1 MINPVLKK
9 FFQQYYTNLYL
20 TDRLFAVLGFC
31 ILLFLLKFFFSWLG
45 EIPEIALGVLLILW
59 FIDVFIQ
66 YRNKDGIEAKRIT
79 SKRLSNGDENPIQ
92 IDVKNQY
99 GFKVNLRVIDEI
111 PFQFQL
117 RDKDFRLSLEPGA
130 SRSIH
135 YHLRPS
141 KRGEYNFGFIRIFVA
156 SPIGLVNRRY
166 NFDGAKVLP
175 VYPSFIHLGKY
186 ELMAVS
192 RYLTEFGIKKIR
204 KVGQSSEFDQI
215 KNYVGG
221 DDIRTIN
228 WKATSRKN
236 ALMVNTYTDERAQ
249 NIYCIIDKSR
259 VMRMPFEGL
268 SLLDYAINASVAL
281 SKVAMLKEDKAGLIT
296 ISETIGAI
304 VPADRKS
311 AQLGTIMNVLYKEK
325 TRYLESNLEILYSS
339 VRAVVKQRGLLVF
352 FTNFESLSALQRQ
365 LPYLKRISKYHLLLV
380 VFFENTE
387 LKALSTEAAKDIEG
401 IYHQTIAEKFIY
413 EKKLMVKELSKHG
426 ILSVL
431 TPPQKLT
438 VNVINQYL
446 ALKAQQR
453 I

>member
-1 MINPVLKK
+1 MKK
-9 FFQQYYTNLYL
+9 FFRQFYTNLFL
-20 TDRLFAVLGFC
+20 TDRLFAALAFC
-31 ILLFLLKFFFSWLG
+31 VVLFLLKFFFAWLG
-45 EIPEIALGVLLILW
+45 EIPEIATGAVALLWLLDIFIL
-59 FIDVFIQ
+59 
-66 YRNKDGIEAKRIT
+66 YRNQEGIVAKRFT
-79 SKRLSNGDENPIQ
+79 SKRLSNGDDNPVQ
-92 IDVKNQY
+92 IEIGNKY
-99 GFKVNLRVIDEI
+99 GFAVKARVIDEV

-117 RDKDFRLSLEPGA
+117 RDKDFRLGLNSGDIK
-130 SRSIH
+130 SIH
-135 YHLRPS
+135 YNLRPT
-141 KRGEYNFGFIRIFVA
+141 KRGEYDFGLIRAYIS
-156 SPIGLVNRRY
+156 SPIGLIRRRY
-166 NFDGAKVLP
+166 NFDGARVLP
-175 VYPSFIHLGKY
+175 VYPSFINLGQY

-204 KVGQSSEFDQI
+204 KIGQSSEFDQI

-228 WKATSRKN
+228 WKATARKGN
-236 ALMVNTYTDERAQ
+236 LMVNSYTDERSQ

-268 SLLDYAINASVAL
+268 SLLDYSINATVAL
-281 SKVAMLKEDKAGLIT
+281 AKVAMLKEDKAGLIT
-296 ISETIGAI
+296 ISETVGSII
-304 VPADRKS
+304 PADRKS
-311 AQLGTIMNVLYKEK
+311 GQLGNIMNVLYKEK
-325 TRYLESNLEILYSS
+325 TRYLESNLEALYSA
-339 VRAVVKQRGLLVF
+339 VRSVVKQRGLLVF

-365 LPYLKRISKYHLLLV
+365 LPYLKRLSKYHLLLV

-387 LKALSTEAAKDIEG
+387 LKALSTEPAKDVEG
-401 IYHQTIAEKFIY
+401 IYHKTIAEKFIY
-413 EKKLMVKELSKHG
+413 EKKLIVKELSKHG

>member
-1 MINPVLKK
+1 LKK
-9 FFQQYYTNLYL
+9 FFQHYYTNLFL
-20 TDRLFAVLGFC
+20 TDRLFAALVVC
-31 ILLFLLKFFFSWLG
+31 IVLFLLKFFFNWLG
-45 EIPEIALGVLLILW
+45 DIPFITLGAVLILLALDI
-59 FIDVFIQ
+59 FIL
-66 YRNKDGIEAKRIT
+66 YRNINGIEAKRFT
-79 SKRLSNGDENPIQ
+79 SKRLSNGDENPIK
-92 IDVKNQY
+92 IEVKNNY
-99 GFKVNLRVIDEI
+99 GFAVKVRVIDEV

-117 RDKDFRLSLEPGA
+117 RDKDFKLSLNPA
-130 SRSIH
+130 DSKSIH
-135 YHLRPS
+135 YNLRPT
-141 KRGEYNFGFIRIFVA
+141 KRGAYDFGFIRTYVS
-156 SPIGLVNRRY
+156 SPIGLITRRY
-166 NFDGAKVLP
+166 NLGGASVLP
-175 VYPSFIHLGKY
+175 VYPSFINLGQY

-192 RYLTEFGIKKIR
+192 RYLSEFGIKKIR

-228 WKATSRKN
+228 WKATARKGS
-236 ALMVNTYTDERAQ
+236 LMVNNYTDERSQ

-304 VPADRKS
+304 IPADRKS
-311 AQLGTIMNVLYKEK
+311 AQLGNIMNVLYNEK
-325 TRYLESNLEILYSS
+325 TRYLESNLEALYSA
-339 VRAVVKQRGLLVF
+339 VRSVVKQRGLLMF

-365 LPYLKRISKYHLLLV
+365 LPYLKKISKYHLLLV

-387 LKALSTEAAKDIEG
+387 LKSLSTAPAKDIEG
-401 IYHQTIAEKFIY
+401 IYHKTIAEKFIY
-413 EKKLMVKELSKHG
+413 EKKLMVKELNKHG
-426 ILSVL
+426 ILSIL

-438 VNVINQYL
+438 INVINQYL

>member
-1 MINPVLKK
+1 MKK

-20 TDRLFAVLGFC
+20 TDRLFAALGFC
-31 ILLFLLKFFFSWLG
+31 IILFLLKFFFSWLG
-45 EIPEIALGVLLILW
+45 EIPEVTLGVLLILW

-66 YRNKDGIEAKRIT
+66 YRNSEGVEARRIT
-79 SKRLSNGDENPIQ
+79 SKRLSNGDENPVQ
-92 IDVKNQY
+92 IEVKNKY
-99 GFKVNLRVIDEI
+99 GFKINLRVIDEI

-117 RDKDFRLSLEPGA
+117 RDKDFKLSLQPGDIK
-130 SRSIH
+130 SIH
-135 YHLRPS
+135 YNLRPT
-141 KRGEYNFGFIRIFVA
+141 KRGEYDFGFIRIFIS
-156 SPIGLVNRRY
+156 SPLGLINRRY

-175 VYPSFIHLGKY
+175 VYPSFINLGKY

-228 WKATSRKN
+228 WKATARKG

-268 SLLDYAINASVAL
+268 SLLDYAINATVAL

-296 ISETIGAI
+296 ISEIIGSI

-311 AQLGTIMNVLYKEK
+311 SQLGTIMNVLYKEK
-325 TRYLESNLEILYSS
+325 TRYLESNLELLYSS
-339 VRAVVKQRGLLVF
+339 VRTIVKQRGLLVF
-352 FTNFESLSALQRQ
+352 FTNFESLSALHRQ
-365 LPYLKRISKYHLLLV
+365 LPYLKRMAKYHLLLV

-387 LKALSTEAAKDIEG
+387 LKSLSTEPAKDIEG

>member
-1 MINPVLKK
+1 MKK
-9 FFQQYYTNLYL
+9 FFQQYYINLFL
-20 TDRLFAVLGFC
+20 SDRLFTAIGFC
-31 ILLFLLKFFFSWLG
+31 VVLFLLKFFFAWLG
-45 EIPEIALGVLLILW
+45 DIPEIATGVLLIL
-59 FIDVFIQ
+59 FLIDVFIL
-66 YRNKDGIEAKRIT
+66 YRISEGVHAKRFT

-92 IDVKNQY
+92 IEIKNRY
-99 GFKVNLRVIDEI
+99 GFGVNVRVIDEI

-117 RDKDFRLSLEPGA
+117 RDKDFRLHIKPAEIK
-130 SRSIH
+130 SIH
-135 YHLRPS
+135 YNLRPT
-141 KRGEYNFGFIRIFVA
+141 KRGEYNFGFIRAYIG
-156 SPIGLVNRRY
+156 SPLGLISRRY
-166 NFDGAKVLP
+166 NFDGAKILP
-175 VYPSFIHLGKY
+175 VYPSFINLGQY

-192 RYLTEFGIKKIR
+192 HHLTAFGIKKIR
-204 KVGQSSEFDQI
+204 KVGHSSEFDQI

-228 WKATSRKN
+228 WKATARKGG
-236 ALMVNTYTDERAQ
+236 LMVNTYTDERSQ

-259 VMRMPFEGL
+259 VMKMPFEGL

-281 SKVAMLKEDKAGLIT
+281 AKVAMLKEDKAGLIT
-296 ISETIGAI
+296 VSENIGAI

-325 TRYLESNLEILYSS
+325 TRYLESNLEALYAT
-339 VRAVVKQRGLLVF
+339 VRSVVKQRGLLVF

-365 LPYLKRISKYHLLLV
+365 LPYLKRISKYHLLVV

-387 LKALSTEAAKDIEG
+387 LKALSSEPAKDVEG
-401 IYHQTIAEKFIY
+401 IYHKTIAEKFIY
-413 EKKLMVKELSKHG
+413 EKKLMVKELNTHG
-426 ILSVL
+426 ILAIL

>member
-1 MINPVLKK
+1 MKK
-9 FFQQYYTNLYL
+9 IFQQYYTNLFL
-20 TDRLFAVLGFC
+20 TDRLFAALGLC

-45 EIPEIALGVLLILW
+45 EIPEIAFGVILIFLLIDL
-59 FIDVFIQ
+59 FIL
-66 YRNKDGIEAKRIT
+66 YRNVEGIEAKRLT
-79 SKRLSNGDENPIQ
+79 SKRLSNGDENPIE
-92 IDVKNQY
+92 IELRNKY
-99 GFKVNLRVIDEI
+99 GFTVNVRVIDEI

-117 RDKDFRLSLEPGA
+117 RDKDFRLSLQSGA
-130 SRSIH
+130 IKSIH
-135 YHLRPS
+135 YNLRPT
-141 KRGEYNFGFIRIFVA
+141 KRGEYDFGFIRVFIG
-156 SPIGLVNRRY
+156 SPIGLVTRRY

-175 VYPSFIHLGKY
+175 VYPSFINLGKY

-204 KVGQSSEFDQI
+204 KIGQSTEFDQI

-228 WKATSRKN
+228 WKATARKS
-236 ALMVNTYTDERAQ
+236 ALMVNNYTDERSQ

-296 ISETIGAI
+296 LSETIGAI
-304 VPADRKS
+304 VPADRK
-311 AQLGTIMNVLYKEK
+311 AGQLGTIMNVLYKEK
-325 TRYLESNLEILYSS
+325 TRYLESNLELLYSS
-339 VRAVVKQRGLLVF
+339 VRAVIKQRGLLVF

-387 LKALSTEAAKDIEG
+387 LKSLSSAPAKDVEG
-401 IYHQTIAEKFIY
+401 IYHKTTAEKFIY
-413 EKKLMVKELSKHG
+413 EKKLMVKELNKHG

>member
-1 MINPVLKK
+1 MKK
-9 FFQQYYTNLYL
+9 FIQQYYTNLYL
-20 TDRLFAVLGFC
+20 SDRLFAALGFC

-45 EIPEIALGVLLILW
+45 EIPEIALGVVLILW
-59 FIDVFIQ
+59 SIDLFIL
-66 YRNKDGIEAKRIT
+66 YRNVQGIAAKRLT
-79 SKRLSNGDENPIQ
+79 SKRLSNGDENPIE
-92 IDVKNQY
+92 IEVKNNY
-99 GFKVNLRVIDEI
+99 GFTVNVRVIDEI

-117 RDKDFRLSLEPGA
+117 RDKDFRLNLQSGA
-130 SRSIH
+130 IKSIH
-135 YHLRPS
+135 YNLRPT
-141 KRGEYNFGFIRIFVA
+141 KRGEYDFGFIRIFIG
-156 SPIGLVNRRY
+156 SPIGFVTRRY

-175 VYPSFIHLGKY
+175 VYPSFINLGKY

-204 KVGQSSEFDQI
+204 KIGQSTEFDQI

-228 WKATSRKN
+228 WKATARKS
-236 ALMVNTYTDERAQ
+236 ALMVNTYTDERSQ

-281 SKVAMLKEDKAGLIT
+281 AKVAMLKEDKAGIIT
-296 ISETIGAI
+296 LSETIGAI
-304 VPADRKS
+304 VPADRK
-311 AQLGTIMNVLYKEK
+311 AGQLGTIMNVLYKEK
-325 TRYLESNLEILYSS
+325 TRYLESNLELLYSS
-339 VRAVVKQRGLLVF
+339 VRAVIKQRGLLVF

-387 LKALSTEAAKDIEG
+387 LKALSTEPAKDIEG
-401 IYHQTIAEKFIY
+401 IYHKTIAEKFIY
-413 EKKLMVKELSKHG
+413 EKKLMVKELNKHG

>member
-1 MINPVLKK
+1 MKK
-9 FFQQYYTNLYL
+9 IFQQYYTNLFL
-20 TDRLFAVLGFC
+20 TDRLFAALGFC

-45 EIPEIALGVLLILW
+45 EIPEIVFGVVFILW
-59 FIDVFIQ
+59 IIDLFIL
-66 YRNKDGIEAKRIT
+66 YRNLQGIEAKRLT
-79 SKRLSNGDENPIQ
+79 SKRLSNGDENPIE
-92 IDVKNQY
+92 IEVKNKY
-99 GFKVNLRVIDEI
+99 GFTVKVRVIDEI

-117 RDKDFRLSLEPGA
+117 RDKDFRLSLQPGA
-130 SRSIH
+130 IKSIH
-135 YHLRPS
+135 YNLRPT
-141 KRGEYNFGFIRIFVA
+141 KRGEYDFGFIRVFISSPLGFVT
-156 SPIGLVNRRY
+156 RRY

-175 VYPSFIHLGKY
+175 VYPSFINLGKY

-204 KVGQSSEFDQI
+204 KVGQSTEFDQI

-228 WKATSRKN
+228 WKATARKS
-236 ALMVNTYTDERAQ
+236 ALMVNTYTDERSQ

-268 SLLDYAINASVAL
+268 SLLDYAINATVAL

-296 ISETIGAI
+296 LSETIGAV
-304 VPADRKS
+304 VPADRK
-311 AQLGTIMNVLYKEK
+311 AGQLGTIMNVLYKEK
-325 TRYLESNLEILYSS
+325 TRYLESNLELLYSS
-339 VRAVVKQRGLLVF
+339 VRAIIKQRGLLVF

-387 LKALSTEAAKDIEG
+387 LKALSTEPAKDIEG
-401 IYHQTIAEKFIY
+401 IYHKTIAEKFIY
-413 EKKLMVKELSKHG
+413 EKKLMVKELNKHG

>member
-1 MINPVLKK
+1 MKK
-9 FFQQYYTNLYL
+9 IFQQYYTNLFL
-20 TDRLFAVLGFC
+20 TDRLFAALGFC

-45 EIPEIALGVLLILW
+45 EIPEIVFGVVFILW
-59 FIDVFIQ
+59 IIDLFIL
-66 YRNKDGIEAKRIT
+66 YRNLQGIEAKRLT
-79 SKRLSNGDENPIQ
+79 SKRLSNGDENPIE
-92 IDVKNQY
+92 IEVKNKY
-99 GFKVNLRVIDEI
+99 GFTVKVRVIDEI

-117 RDKDFRLSLEPGA
+117 RDKDFRLSLQSGA
-130 SRSIH
+130 IKSIH
-135 YHLRPS
+135 YNLRPT
-141 KRGEYNFGFIRIFVA
+141 KRGEYDFGFIRVFISSPLGFVT
-156 SPIGLVNRRY
+156 RRY

-175 VYPSFIHLGKY
+175 VYPSFINLGKY

-204 KVGQSSEFDQI
+204 KIGQSTEFDQI

-228 WKATSRKN
+228 WKATARKS
-236 ALMVNTYTDERAQ
+236 ALMVNTYTDERSQ

-268 SLLDYAINASVAL
+268 SLLDYAINATVAL

-296 ISETIGAI
+296 LSETIGAV
-304 VPADRKS
+304 VPADRK
-311 AQLGTIMNVLYKEK
+311 AGQLGTIMNVLYKEK
-325 TRYLESNLEILYSS
+325 TRYLESNLELLYSS
-339 VRAVVKQRGLLVF
+339 VRAVIKQRGLLVF

-387 LKALSTEAAKDIEG
+387 LKALSTEPAKDIEG
-401 IYHQTIAEKFIY
+401 IYHKTIAEKFIY

>member
-1 MINPVLKK
+1 MKK
-9 FFQQYYTNLYL
+9 IIQQYYTNLFL
-20 TDRLFAVLGFC
+20 TDRLFAALGFC

-45 EIPEIALGVLLILW
+45 EIPEIVFGVVFILW
-59 FIDVFIQ
+59 IIDLFIL
-66 YRNKDGIEAKRIT
+66 YRNLQGIEAKRLT
-79 SKRLSNGDENPIQ
+79 SKRLSNGDENPIE
-92 IDVKNQY
+92 IEVKNKY
-99 GFKVNLRVIDEI
+99 GFAVKVRVIDEI

-117 RDKDFRLSLEPGA
+117 RDKDFRLSLQSGA
-130 SRSIH
+130 IKSIH
-135 YHLRPS
+135 YNLRPT
-141 KRGEYNFGFIRIFVA
+141 KRGEYDFGFIRVFISSPLGFVT
-156 SPIGLVNRRY
+156 RRY

-175 VYPSFIHLGKY
+175 VYPSFINLGKY

-204 KVGQSSEFDQI
+204 KVGQSTEFDQI

-228 WKATSRKN
+228 WKATARKS
-236 ALMVNTYTDERAQ
+236 ALMVNTYTDERSQ

-268 SLLDYAINASVAL
+268 SLLDYAINATAAL

-296 ISETIGAI
+296 LSETIGAV
-304 VPADRKS
+304 VPADRK
-311 AQLGTIMNVLYKEK
+311 AGQLGTIMNVLYKEK
-325 TRYLESNLEILYSS
+325 TRYLESNLELLYSS
-339 VRAVVKQRGLLVF
+339 VRAVIKQRGLLVF

-387 LKALSTEAAKDIEG
+387 LKALSTEPANDIEG
-401 IYHQTIAEKFIY
+401 IYHKTIAEKFIY

>member
-1 MINPVLKK
+1 MKK
-9 FFQQYYTNLYL
+9 IIQQYYTNLFL
-20 TDRLFAVLGFC
+20 TDRLFAALGFC

-45 EIPEIALGVLLILW
+45 EIPEIVFGVVFILW
-59 FIDVFIQ
+59 IIDLFIL
-66 YRNKDGIEAKRIT
+66 YRNLQGIEAKRLT
-79 SKRLSNGDENPIQ
+79 SKRLSNGDENPIE
-92 IDVKNQY
+92 IEVKNKY
-99 GFKVNLRVIDEI
+99 GFTVKVRVIDEI

-117 RDKDFRLSLEPGA
+117 RDKDFRLSLQPGA
-130 SRSIH
+130 IKSIH
-135 YHLRPS
+135 YNLRPT
-141 KRGEYNFGFIRIFVA
+141 KRGEYDFGFIRVFISSPLGFVT
-156 SPIGLVNRRY
+156 RRY

-175 VYPSFIHLGKY
+175 VYPSFINLGKY

-204 KVGQSSEFDQI
+204 KVGQSTEFDQI

-228 WKATSRKN
+228 WKATARKS
-236 ALMVNTYTDERAQ
+236 ALMVNTYTDERSQ

-296 ISETIGAI
+296 LSETIGAV
-304 VPADRKS
+304 VPADRK
-311 AQLGTIMNVLYKEK
+311 AGQLDTIMNVLYKEK
-325 TRYLESNLEILYSS
+325 TRYLESNLELLYSS
-339 VRAVVKQRGLLVF
+339 VRAVIKQRGLLVF

-387 LKALSTEAAKDIEG
+387 LKALSTEPAKDIEG
-401 IYHQTIAEKFIY
+401 IYHKTIAEKFIY

>member
-1 MINPVLKK
+1 MKK
-9 FFQQYYTNLYL
+9 IFQQYYTNLFL
-20 TDRLFAVLGFC
+20 TDRLFAALGFC
-31 ILLFLLKFFFSWLG
+31 ILLFLLKFFFRWLG
-45 EIPEIALGVLLILW
+45 EIPEIVFGMVFILW
-59 FIDVFIQ
+59 IIDLFIL
-66 YRNKDGIEAKRIT
+66 YRNLQGIEAKRLT
-79 SKRLSNGDENPIQ
+79 SKRLSNGDENPIE
-92 IDVKNQY
+92 IEVKNKY
-99 GFKVNLRVIDEI
+99 GFTVKVRVIDEI

-117 RDKDFRLSLEPGA
+117 RDKDFRLSLQPGA
-130 SRSIH
+130 IKSIH
-135 YHLRPS
+135 YNLRPT
-141 KRGEYNFGFIRIFVA
+141 KRGEYDFGFIRVFISSPLGFVT
-156 SPIGLVNRRY
+156 RRY

-175 VYPSFIHLGKY
+175 VYPSFINLGKY

-204 KVGQSSEFDQI
+204 KIGQSTEFDQI

-228 WKATSRKN
+228 WKATARKS
-236 ALMVNTYTDERAQ
+236 ALMVNTYTDERSQ

-268 SLLDYAINASVAL
+268 SLLDYAINATVAL

-296 ISETIGAI
+296 LSEIIGAV
-304 VPADRKS
+304 VPADRK
-311 AQLGTIMNVLYKEK
+311 AGQLGTIMNVLYKEK
-325 TRYLESNLEILYSS
+325 TRYLESNLELLYSS
-339 VRAVVKQRGLLVF
+339 VRAVIKQRGLLVF

-387 LKALSTEAAKDIEG
+387 LKALSTEPAKDIEG
-401 IYHQTIAEKFIY
+401 IYHKTIAEKFIY

>member
-1 MINPVLKK
+1 LKK

-20 TDRLFAVLGFC
+20 TDRLFAALGFC
-31 ILLFLLKFFFSWLG
+31 IILFLLKFFFSWLG
-45 EIPEIALGVLLILW
+45 EIPEVALGVLLILW

-66 YRNKDGIEAKRIT
+66 YRNKEGVEAKRIT
-79 SKRLSNGDENPIQ
+79 SKRLSNGDENPVQ
-92 IDVKNQY
+92 IEVKNKY
-99 GFKVNLRVIDEI
+99 GFKINLRVIDEI

-117 RDKDFRLSLEPGA
+117 RDKNFKLSLQPGDIK
-130 SRSIH
+130 SIH
-135 YHLRPS
+135 YNLRPT
-141 KRGEYNFGFIRIFVA
+141 KRGEYDFGFIRIFIS
-156 SPIGLVNRRY
+156 SPLGLINRRY
-166 NFDGAKVLP
+166 NFDGAKILP
-175 VYPSFIHLGKY
+175 VYPSFINLGKY

-228 WKATSRKN
+228 WKATARKG

-304 VPADRKS
+304 VPADCKS
-311 AQLGTIMNVLYKEK
+311 SQLGTIMNVLYKEK
-325 TRYLESNLEILYSS
+325 TRYLESNLELLYSS
-339 VRAVVKQRGLLVF
+339 VRTVVKQRGLLVF
-352 FTNFESLSALQRQ
+352 FTNFESLSALHRQ
-365 LPYLKRISKYHLLLV
+365 LPYLKRMAKYHLLLV

-387 LKALSTEAAKDIEG
+387 LKALSTEPAKDIEG

-431 TPPQKLT
+431 TAPQKLT

>member
-1 MINPVLKK
+1 MKK
-9 FFQQYYTNLYL
+9 FFQQYYNNLFL
-20 TDRLFAVLGFC
+20 TDRLFAVLGCC
-31 ILLFLLKFFFSWLG
+31 IVLFLLKFFFAWIG
-45 EIPEIALGVLLILW
+45 DIPEIATGAVFVLF
-59 FIDVFIQ
+59 FIDIFIL
-66 YRNKDGIEAKRIT
+66 YRNTQGVNAKRIT

-92 IDVKNQY
+92 IEIKNSY
-99 GFKVNLRVIDEI
+99 GFGINARVIDEV

-117 RDKDFRLSLEPGA
+117 RDKDFKLHLKSTEVK
-130 SRSIH
+130 SIH
-135 YHLRPS
+135 YNLRPT
-141 KRGEYNFGFIRIFVA
+141 KRGEYDFGFIRAYVS
-156 SPIGLVNRRY
+156 SPLGLICRRY
-166 NFDGAKVLP
+166 NFDGAKILP
-175 VYPSFIHLGKY
+175 VFPSFINLGQY
-186 ELMAVS
+186 ELMAAS

-228 WKATSRKN
+228 WKATARKGS
-236 ALMVNTYTDERAQ
+236 LMVNTYTDEKSQ
-249 NIYCIIDKSR
+249 NVYCVIDKSR

-268 SLLDYAINASVAL
+268 SLLDYAINATVAL

-296 ISETIGAI
+296 ISENIGSI
-304 VPADRKS
+304 VPADRKAS
-311 AQLGTIMNVLYKEK
+311 QLGSMVNVLYKEK
-325 TRYLESNLEILYSS
+325 TRYLESNLEALYSAIRS
-339 VRAVVKQRGLLVF
+339 VVKQRSLLVF

-365 LPYLKRISKYHLLLV
+365 LPYLKRIAKYHLLVV

-387 LKALSTEAAKDIEG
+387 LKELSTEPAKDVEG
-401 IYHQTIAEKFIY
+401 IYHKTIAEKFIY
-413 EKKLMVKELSKHG
+413 EKKLMVKELNKHG
-426 ILSVL
+426 ILAIL

>member
-1 MINPVLKK
+1 MKK
-9 FFQQYYTNLYL
+9 IFQQYYTNLFL
-20 TDRLFAVLGFC
+20 TDRLFAALGFC

-45 EIPEIALGVLLILW
+45 EIPEIVFGVVFILW
-59 FIDVFIQ
+59 IIDLFIL
-66 YRNKDGIEAKRIT
+66 YRNLQGIEAKRLT
-79 SKRLSNGDENPIQ
+79 SKRLSNGDENPIE
-92 IDVKNQY
+92 IEVKNKY
-99 GFKVNLRVIDEI
+99 GFTVKVRVIDEI

-117 RDKDFRLSLEPGA
+117 RDKDFRLSLQSGA
-130 SRSIH
+130 IKSIH
-135 YHLRPS
+135 YNLRPT
-141 KRGEYNFGFIRIFVA
+141 KRGEYDFGFIRVFISSPLGFVT
-156 SPIGLVNRRY
+156 RRY

-175 VYPSFIHLGKY
+175 VYPSFINLGKY

-204 KVGQSSEFDQI
+204 KIGQSTEFDQI

-228 WKATSRKN
+228 WKATARKS
-236 ALMVNTYTDERAQ
+236 ALMVNTYTDERSQ

-268 SLLDYAINASVAL
+268 SLLDYAINATVAL

-296 ISETIGAI
+296 LSETIGAV
-304 VPADRKS
+304 VPADRK
-311 AQLGTIMNVLYKEK
+311 AGQLGTIMNVLHKEK
-325 TRYLESNLEILYSS
+325 TRYLESNLELLYSS
-339 VRAVVKQRGLLVF
+339 VRAVIKQRGLLVF

-387 LKALSTEAAKDIEG
+387 LKALSTEPAKDIEG
-401 IYHQTIAEKFIY
+401 IYHKTIAEKFIY

-431 TPPQKLT
+431 TPPKKLT

>member
-1 MINPVLKK
+1 LKK
-9 FFQQYYTNLYL
+9 FIQHYYTNLYL
-20 TDRLFAVLGFC
+20 SDRLFAALGFC

-45 EIPEIALGVLLILW
+45 EIPEIALGVVLILW
-59 FIDVFIQ
+59 SIDLFIL
-66 YRNKDGIEAKRIT
+66 YRNVQGIEAKRLT
-79 SKRLSNGDENPIQ
+79 SKRLSNGDENPIE
-92 IDVKNQY
+92 IEVKNNY
-99 GFKVNLRVIDEI
+99 GFTVNVRLIDEI

-117 RDKDFRLSLEPGA
+117 RDKDFRLTLQSGA
-130 SRSIH
+130 IKSIH
-135 YHLRPS
+135 YNLRPT
-141 KRGEYNFGFIRIFVA
+141 KRGEYDFGFIRVFIA
-156 SPIGLVNRRY
+156 SPIGFVTRRY

-175 VYPSFIHLGKY
+175 VYPSFINLGKY

-204 KVGQSSEFDQI
+204 KIGQSTEFDQI

-228 WKATSRKN
+228 WKATARKS
-236 ALMVNTYTDERAQ
+236 ALMVNTYTDERSQ

-281 SKVAMLKEDKAGLIT
+281 AKVAMLKEDKAGIIT
-296 ISETIGAI
+296 LSETIGAI
-304 VPADRKS
+304 VPADRK
-311 AQLGTIMNVLYKEK
+311 AGQLGTIMNVLYKEK
-325 TRYLESNLEILYSS
+325 TRYLESNLELLYSS
-339 VRAVVKQRGLLVF
+339 VRAVIKQRGLLVF

-387 LKALSTEAAKDIEG
+387 LKALSTEPAKDIEG
-401 IYHQTIAEKFIY
+401 IYHKTIAEKFIY
-413 EKKLMVKELSKHG
+413 EKKLMVKELNKHG

>member
-1 MINPVLKK
+1 MKK
-9 FFQQYYTNLYL
+9 IIQQYYTNLFL
-20 TDRLFAVLGFC
+20 TDRLFAALGFC

-45 EIPEIALGVLLILW
+45 EIPEIVFGVVFILW
-59 FIDVFIQ
+59 IIDLFIL
-66 YRNKDGIEAKRIT
+66 YRNLQGIEAKRLT
-79 SKRLSNGDENPIQ
+79 SKRLSNGDENPIE
-92 IDVKNQY
+92 IEVKNKY
-99 GFKVNLRVIDEI
+99 GFTVKVRVIDEI

-117 RDKDFRLSLEPGA
+117 RDKDFRLSLQPGA
-130 SRSIH
+130 IKSIH
-135 YHLRPS
+135 YNLRPT
-141 KRGEYNFGFIRIFVA
+141 KRGEYDFGFIRVFISSPLGFVT
-156 SPIGLVNRRY
+156 RRY

-175 VYPSFIHLGKY
+175 VYPSFINLGKY

-204 KVGQSSEFDQI
+204 KIGQSTEFDQI

-228 WKATSRKN
+228 WKATARKS
-236 ALMVNTYTDERAQ
+236 ALMVNTYTDERSQ

-259 VMRMPFEGL
+259 MMRMPFEGL
-268 SLLDYAINASVAL
+268 SLLDYAINATVAL

-296 ISETIGAI
+296 LSETIGAV
-304 VPADRKS
+304 VPADRK
-311 AQLGTIMNVLYKEK
+311 AGQLGTIMNVLYKEK
-325 TRYLESNLEILYSS
+325 TRYLESNLELLYSS
-339 VRAVVKQRGLLVF
+339 VRAVIKQRGLLVF

-387 LKALSTEAAKDIEG
+387 LKALSTEPAKDIEG
-401 IYHQTIAEKFIY
+401 IYHKTIAEKFIY

>member
-1 MINPVLKK
+1 MKK
-9 FFQQYYTNLYL
+9 LFQQYYINLFL
-20 TDRLFAVLGFC
+20 ADRLFTALGFC
-31 ILLFLLKFFFSWLG
+31 VVLFLLKFFFAWLG
-45 EIPEIALGVLLILW
+45 DIPEIATGVLLIL
-59 FIDVFIQ
+59 FLIDVFIL
-66 YRNKDGIEAKRIT
+66 YRVSEGIEAKRFT

-92 IDVKNQY
+92 IEIRNRY
-99 GFKVNLRVIDEI
+99 GFGVKARVIDEV

-117 RDKDFRLSLEPGA
+117 RDKDFRLHIKPAEIK
-130 SRSIH
+130 SIH
-135 YHLRPS
+135 YNLRPT
-141 KRGEYNFGFIRIFVA
+141 KRGEYNFGFIRTYIS
-156 SPIGLVNRRY
+156 SPLGLISRRY

-175 VYPSFIHLGKY
+175 VYPSFINLGQY

-192 RYLTEFGIKKIR
+192 HHLTAFGIKKIR
-204 KVGQSSEFDQI
+204 KVGHSSEFDQI

-228 WKATSRKN
+228 WKATARKSS
-236 ALMVNTYTDERAQ
+236 LMVNTYTDERSQ

-259 VMRMPFEGL
+259 VMKMPFEGL
-268 SLLDYAINASVAL
+268 SLLDYAINATVAL
-281 SKVAMLKEDKAGLIT
+281 AKVAMLKEDKAGLIT
-296 ISETIGAI
+296 VSENIGAV

-311 AQLGTIMNVLYKEK
+311 VQLGTIMNVLYKEK
-325 TRYLESNLEILYSS
+325 TRYLESNLEALYAT
-339 VRAVVKQRGLLVF
+339 VRSVVKQRGLLVF

-365 LPYLKRISKYHLLLV
+365 LPYLKRISKYHLLVV

-387 LKALSTEAAKDIEG
+387 LKALSSEPAKDIEG
-401 IYHQTIAEKFIY
+401 IYHKTIAEKFIY
-413 EKKLMVKELSKHG
+413 EKKLMVKELNKHG
-426 ILSVL
+426 ILAIL

>member
-1 MINPVLKK
+1 LKK
-9 FFQQYYTNLYL
+9 FFQQYYINLFL
-20 TDRLFAVLGFC
+20 SDRLFTAIGFC
-31 ILLFLLKFFFSWLG
+31 VVLFLLKFFFAWLG
-45 EIPEIALGVLLILW
+45 DIPEIATGVLLIL
-59 FIDVFIQ
+59 FLIDVFIL
-66 YRNKDGIEAKRIT
+66 YRISEGVHAKRFT

-92 IDVKNQY
+92 IEIKNRY
-99 GFKVNLRVIDEI
+99 GFGVNVRVIDEI

-117 RDKDFRLSLEPGA
+117 RDKDFRLHIKPAEIK
-130 SRSIH
+130 SIH
-135 YHLRPS
+135 YNLRPT
-141 KRGEYNFGFIRIFVA
+141 KRGEYNFGFIRAYIG
-156 SPIGLVNRRY
+156 SPLGLISRRY
-166 NFDGAKVLP
+166 NFDGAKILP
-175 VYPSFIHLGKY
+175 VYPSFINLGQY

-192 RYLTEFGIKKIR
+192 HHLTAFGIKKIR
-204 KVGQSSEFDQI
+204 KVGHSSEFDQI

-228 WKATSRKN
+228 WKATARKGG
-236 ALMVNTYTDERAQ
+236 LMVNTYTDERSQ

-259 VMRMPFEGL
+259 VMKMPFEGL

-281 SKVAMLKEDKAGLIT
+281 AKVAMLKEDKAGLIT
-296 ISETIGAI
+296 VSENIGAI

-325 TRYLESNLEILYSS
+325 TRYLESNLEALYAT
-339 VRAVVKQRGLLVF
+339 VRSVVKQRGLLVF

-365 LPYLKRISKYHLLLV
+365 LPYLKRISKYHLLVV

-387 LKALSTEAAKDIEG
+387 LKALSSEPAKDVEG
-401 IYHQTIAEKFIY
+401 IYHKTIAEKFIY
-413 EKKLMVKELSKHG
+413 EKKLMVKELNTHG
-426 ILSVL
+426 ILAIL

>member
-1 MINPVLKK
+1 MKK

-20 TDRLFAVLGFC
+20 TDRLFAALGFC
-31 ILLFLLKFFFSWLG
+31 IILFLLKFFFSWLG
-45 EIPEIALGVLLILW
+45 EIPEVALGVLLILW

-66 YRNKDGIEAKRIT
+66 YRNAEGVEAKRIT
-79 SKRLSNGDENPIQ
+79 SKRLSNGDENPVQ
-92 IDVKNQY
+92 IEVKNKY
-99 GFKVNLRVIDEI
+99 GFKINLRVIDEI

-117 RDKDFRLSLEPGA
+117 RDKDFKLSLQPGA
-130 SRSIH
+130 VKSIH
-135 YHLRPS
+135 YNLRPT
-141 KRGEYNFGFIRIFVA
+141 KRGEYDFGFIRIFIS
-156 SPIGLVNRRY
+156 SPLGLINRRY

-175 VYPSFIHLGKY
+175 VYPSFINLGKY

-228 WKATSRKN
+228 WKATARKG

-311 AQLGTIMNVLYKEK
+311 SQLGTIMNVLYKEK
-325 TRYLESNLEILYSS
+325 TRYLESNLELLYSS
-339 VRAVVKQRGLLVF
+339 VRTVIKQRGLLVF
-352 FTNFESLSALQRQ
+352 FTNFESLSALHRQ
-365 LPYLKRISKYHLLLV
+365 LPYLKRMAKYHLLLV

-387 LKALSTEAAKDIEG
+387 LKALSTEPAKDIEG

-431 TPPQKLT
+431 TAPQKLT